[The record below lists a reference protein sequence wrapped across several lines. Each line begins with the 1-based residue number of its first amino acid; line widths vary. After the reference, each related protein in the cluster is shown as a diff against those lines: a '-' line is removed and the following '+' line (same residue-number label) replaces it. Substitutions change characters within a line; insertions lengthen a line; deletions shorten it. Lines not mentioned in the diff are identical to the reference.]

1 MRKALFF
8 LGILSDTDIDWI
20 VRNGSKVRLT
30 AGSTMI
36 HQGKATDSLYFLLD
50 GEFSVSTT
58 KARDIAKL
66 KAGEMVGEIS
76 FVDARPPTASVTAL
90 SDAQVGVIS
99 RSLLATRL
107 KEDVGFASRFY
118 RAVAMFLADRL
129 RTTLGT
135 FGTGA
140 LELDEEIEDVDEVA
154 PHLLDNISLAGT
166 RFSEMQRRTWGGR

>member
-1 MRKALFF
+1 MEMRKALFF

-30 AGSTMI
+30 AGSTLI
-36 HQGKATDSLYFLLD
+36 HQGQPTDSLYFLLD
-50 GEFSVSTT
+50 GDFSVSTT
-58 KARDIAKL
+58 RARDIAKL
-66 KAGEMVGEIS
+66 KAGEMVGEI
-76 FVDARPPTASVTAL
+76 P
-90 SDAQVGVIS
+90 

-140 LELDEEIEDVDEVA
+140 LELDEEIEDADEVA

-166 RFSEMQRRTWGGR
+166 RFSEMQRRNWGGR